1 MLTYN
6 IRLTNALPD
15 RSRVILQSYSI
26 NDLIENVI
34 FIDENNYDEVLS
46 NQQLLVCRYDE
57 DPNLKEGDDVV
68 IRGSID
74 IDDDTNIERTSLE
87 RYEYITTKVAGV
99 NTVDKT
105 FTLFIE
111 KYRLLTVESMEMVGM
126 YGPDENERYHCKLR
140 FMFDGNHYFRRSDD
154 NIVITASFDDG
165 TNVDIKCTYIDNST
179 LETMDFYE
187 INDTATNLY
196 NKLYYAGRLRY
207 ETIIYRTNPWFTE
220 SGNFDI
226 YSTNILSNVIVPISG
241 IFTPDMNKDGLLND
255 YYVGDE
261 MQAAINRANDM
272 EKDVYHPVYIKKN
285 DNEDEEINYLQNLR
299 FNIHL
304 RQREGKD
311 WSILSDPDNKEYTLW
326 NYYKCGNTD
335 SDNDNSNVSD
345 LLSFLDFTNN
355 DVRYR
360 KKKLGKTFL
369 RLSFYDSPDE
379 RSQNLLHTSTIF
391 VNVNELYAK
400 YNRYGYDSE
409 ENFITMPKRSSYT
422 IDNGKLVF
430 NTTPTDESVLRNR
443 IKVDTENIVDGLISE
458 DESKR
463 LSSQF
468 SVFDRNIS
476 TNSSEGFYFYLW
488 KDNYYGTEPIDIYL
502 KIDLN
507 HAKYGRVIPLM
518 VPFTGP
524 IRSEDETHSLMKL
537 SDMINQWTDDSDTI
551 DMTID
556 GTGFTNYEYQDYRY
570 IRLRYKYDSNLRKHI
585 YYLNNDFYDNLNNL
599 WGDNTGV
606 YNDDDNS
613 VTINLFEANMK

>member
-6 IRLTNALPD
+6 IRLTNTLPD
-15 RSRVILQSYSI
+15 RLKVKIQSYSI
-26 NDLIENVI
+26 NDLLEDVI
-34 FIDENNYDEVLS
+34 FINEDEYQEVLS
-46 NQQLLVCRYDE
+46 DQQLLVCRYDDE
-57 DPNLKEGDDVV
+57 PNLKEGDDVV

-99 NTVDKT
+99 NTIDKT
-105 FTLFIE
+105 FTLFIN
-111 KYRLLTVESMEMVGM
+111 KYYNLQVISIERTNML
-126 YGPDENERYHCKLR
+126 GPDENDKFKCRL
-140 FMFDGNHYFRRSDD
+140 MFTFETPHYFRRSDEQ
-154 NIVITASFDDG
+154 IMIMATFGDG
-165 TNVDIKCTYIDNST
+165 SKEYINCTYIDNRT
-179 LETMDFYE
+179 LETIEHYE
-187 INDTATNLY
+187 IDNNENSVYNNLY
-196 NKLYYAGRLRY
+196 SYGEFNHGTL
-207 ETIIYRTNPWFTE
+207 IHRTNPWFTDA
-220 SGNFDI
+220 GLFDI
-226 YSTNILSNVIVPISG
+226 FSTNILTKIMIPMSDM
-241 IFTPDMNKDGLLND
+241 FTPDMNKDALLND

-261 MQAAINRANDM
+261 VQTAINKANDM
-272 EKDVYHPVYIKKN
+272 EKDVYHPVYIRKI
-285 DNEDEEINYLQNLR
+285 DNGDEEISYLQNLR

-326 NYYKCGNTD
+326 NYYKC
-335 SDNDNSNVSD
+335 SDAENNDNSNVSD

-379 RSQNLLHTSTIF
+379 KSQNLLHTSTIF
-391 VNVNELYAK
+391 VDVNELYAK

-409 ENFITMPKRSSYT
+409 EDFMIIPKRSSYT
-422 IDNGKLVF
+422 INNGGLSF
-430 NTTPTDESVLRNR
+430 TTTSAELKNR
-443 IKVDTENIVDGLISE
+443 IKVDTENIVNGLISG
-458 DESKR
+458 DETKR

-476 TNSSEGFYFYLW
+476 INSSEGFYFYLW

-518 VPFTGP
+518 APFTGP
-524 IRSEDETHSLMKL
+524 IKSEDETHSLMKL
-537 SDMINQWTDDSDTI
+537 SEMIDQWTDDSDTS

-570 IRLRYKYDSNLRKHI
+570 IRLRYKYDSNLRKHV
-585 YYLNNDFYDNLNNL
+585 YYLNNDFYDNLDSI
-599 WGDNTGV
+599 WGDSGV
-606 YNDDDNS
+606 YNGEDNS

>member
-6 IRLTNALPD
+6 IRLTNTLPD
-15 RSRVILQSYSI
+15 RSKVKIQSYSI
-26 NDLIENVI
+26 NDMLEDVI
-34 FIDENNYDEVLS
+34 FINEDEYEEVLS
-46 NQQLLVCRYDE
+46 DQQLLVCRYDDE
-57 DPNLKEGDDVV
+57 PNLKEGDDVV

-99 NTVDKT
+99 NTIDKT
-105 FTLFIE
+105 FTLFID
-111 KYRLLTVESMEMVGM
+111 KYRLLHVVSIERTHML
-126 YGPDENERYHCKLR
+126 GPDENDNFKCR
-140 FMFDGNHYFRRSDD
+140 FMFTFETPHYFRRSDEQ
-154 NIVITASFDDG
+154 IRIMATFGDG
-165 TNVDIKCTYIDNST
+165 SKEYINCTYIDNRT
-179 LETMDFYE
+179 LETIEHYE
-187 INDTATNLY
+187 IDNNENSVYNNLY
-196 NKLYYAGRLRY
+196 SYGEFNHGTL
-207 ETIIYRTNPWFTE
+207 IHRTNPWFTDA
-220 SGNFDI
+220 GLFDI
-226 YSTNILSNVIVPISG
+226 FSTNILTNIMIPMSDM
-241 IFTPDMNKDGLLND
+241 FTPDMNKDALLND

-261 MQAAINRANDM
+261 VQTAINKANDM

-285 DNEDEEINYLQNLR
+285 DNGDEEINYLQNLR

-335 SDNDNSNVSD
+335 NNNDNSNVSD

-379 RSQNLLHTSTIF
+379 KSQSLLHTSTIF

-409 ENFITMPKRSSYT
+409 EDFMAIPKRSSYT
-422 IDNGKLVF
+422 INNGGLSFTITSADLK
-430 NTTPTDESVLRNR
+430 NR
-443 IKVDTENIVDGLISE
+443 IKVDTENIVNGLISR
-458 DESKR
+458 DETKR

-468 SVFDRNIS
+468 SVFDRNVS

-524 IRSEDETHSLMKL
+524 IKSEDETHSLMKL
-537 SDMINQWTDDSDTI
+537 SDMIDQWTDDSDTS

-570 IRLRYKYDSNLRKHI
+570 IRLRYKYDKDLQKHV
-585 YYLNNDFYDNLNNL
+585 YYINNHFYDNLDTI
-599 WGDNTGV
+599 WGNSGV
-606 YNDDDNS
+606 YNSEDNS